1 MVTIKTK
8 EKEKCLEQI
17 KELEEVISSLEEQGY
32 NCEYY
37 KAGIEVM
44 KNTESNI
51 STHDFIKTSYG
62 PVLKYEV
69 AMDLQ
74 DKYVAYLKD
83 LEKYKSELVMSEE
96 QNKRLEELLS
106 RADKEIQYDMDSK
119 LLVDYTNQLTP
130 YLRTVIKNTQIPSL
144 AKIIY
149 RVIKVEY
156 SQNFTTEMLSRL
168 NSSMFPIMKT
178 KIFSVMTETE
188 CYQTIINEVER
199 CLNEDLKKYNISADF
214 KFEELAQFDFFKD
227 FILVKGY
234 VDEEYEKNEE
244 NTIYSIGPNGVNL
257 LIDYFNIQVPRWEF
271 KNISKSADKVIKA
284 LQVVDIYI
292 NIVES
297 FKDFNI
303 VYESVGPNQR
313 RALGDK
319 FDVDFE
325 WSISGNI
332 NQNFL
337 LLIIRDE
344 DLKEGFNRKIFK
356 LEHFLS
362 EKGKWRYDYIDIP
375 RRPKVIFV
383 CENEESMKIISKKLR
398 GSSLN
403 KHTLLLY
410 THDILL
416 KENLLTDCKT
426 LKKYIKETNSLKEYK
441 SLNENLILSTYD
453 I

>member
-199 CLNEDLKKYNISADF
+199 CLNEDLKKYNISASRHVDSIVIEQIVTQDNRNF
-214 KFEELAQFDFFKD
+214 ISLDDRLADYK
-227 FILVKGY
+227 
-234 VDEEYEKNEE
+234 
-244 NTIYSIGPNGVNL
+244 
-257 LIDYFNIQVPRWEF
+257 IDTRNFP
-271 KNISKSADKVIKA
+271 
-284 LQVVDIYI
+284 
-292 NIVES
+292 IVEQKPS
-297 FKDFNI
+297 EKATTF
-303 VYESVGPNQR
+303 Y
-313 RALGDK
+313 RALRDK
-319 FDVDFE
+319 LL
-325 WSISGNI
+325 
-332 NQNFL
+332 FL
-337 LLIIRDE
+337 
-344 DLKEGFNRKIFK
+344 
-356 LEHFLS
+356 
-362 EKGKWRYDYIDIP
+362 KGKW
-375 RRPKVIFV
+375 
-383 CENEESMKIISKKLR
+383 SKKVQPEPPTFEEEVGIIINSPNLKDPNSINIGIYEAQLKR
-398 GSSLN
+398 PYEFGVTTVFHKRSRSNIRRELLPPDALYVLYDELHPEAAYEIITGRKIDVLSSTEGNLPAMFIERKNEDTEKFDILWPNELEDYLKIDKDTLN
-403 KHTLLLY
+403 KQLDY
-410 THDILL
+410 W
-416 KENLLTDCKT
+416 EYEG
-426 LKKYIKETNSLKEYK
+426 KKGIYNRTQSHSYQKKK
-441 SLNENLILSTYD
+441 M
-453 I
+453 